1 MHLAERALAKIT
13 QGWVFIAFLLQML
26 KTYYFTRDGCRT
38 FIVHFPCQKMK
49 TFLFVWIISEKVA
62 SNETLKVRSIVCVFL
77 FRQSFLNPCIDNPQ
91 SILFKPLLTCL
102 TAFALQLFIF
112 QLSHSP
118 CFKPSI
124 FLIGLIILTQS
135 FRPVS
140 TLDWQYETVIILHL
154 FIFLFLFQ
162 WRLFPGTW
170 LSISALYFCNKNIV
184 LGDC

>member
-124 FLIGLIILTQS
+124 SYWSYNSDTIFPTCFDPGLAVWDCNNPASFYLPVFIPVEIISRYMTINFCS
-135 FRPVS
+135 
-140 TLDWQYETVIILHL
+140 
-154 FIFLFLFQ
+154 LFL
-162 WRLFPGTW
+162 
-170 LSISALYFCNKNIV
+170 
-184 LGDC
+184 